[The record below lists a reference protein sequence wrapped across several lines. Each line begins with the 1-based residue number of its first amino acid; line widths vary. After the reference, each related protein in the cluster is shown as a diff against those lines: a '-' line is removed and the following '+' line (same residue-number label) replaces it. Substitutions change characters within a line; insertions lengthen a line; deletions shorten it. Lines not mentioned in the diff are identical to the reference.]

1 MKMKRY
7 RLIGHDTS
15 QHGTSKIDRSF
26 NAKDK
31 KEAVKKAKE
40 FIELVVDYPSHHS
53 SSFELCERICK
64 IKEPK
69 INKHKELDREA
80 STARILKV
88 VKMNNNG

>member
-1 MKMKRY
+1 MKKY
-7 RLIGHDTS
+7 RLIGHDTA
-15 QHGTSKIDRSF
+15 QHGTKRIDRSF

-31 KEAVKKAKE
+31 KDAVKKAKE
-40 FIELVVDYPSHHS
+40 FIKLVVDYPSHHS

-69 INKHKELDREA
+69 IKKHEELSREA
-80 STARILKV
+80 SFARTMKV